1 MCRRLCMAVALW
13 LALAASP
20 AFAQAAASILPAD
33 VQAAIDAKDWQK
45 AEDLLAPLIAQ
56 APRWAYYEALGKA
69 QLNLRQDA
77 DAALSY
83 QRAVE
88 MARREPAA
96 KSAIGRLLIGE
107 GNTQLRLH
115 DTAAAI
121 DLYRQAAALDPNPAV
136 AYFNL
141 CATEYNSGA
150 TAGALAD
157 CDKAIAV
164 DPGKADAYF
173 IKGSL
178 LFADGKLVDGKWV
191 GPPGASEALGKYLAL
206 APDGAHASDVKQML
220 DMLK

>member
-1 MCRRLCMAVALW
+1 MRRRLCVTIVLW
-13 LALAASP
+13 LALACSP
-20 AFAQAAASILPAD
+20 AFAQAASSSLPAE

-45 AEDLLAPLIAQ
+45 AEDLLGPLIAQ
-56 APRWAYYEALGKA
+56 APSWAYYEALGKA

-77 DAALSY
+77 EAALSY

-88 MARREPAA
+88 LARRDPAA
-96 KSAIGRLLIGE
+96 KSAVGRMLVSE
-107 GNTQLRLH
+107 GNARLKLQ
-115 DTAAAI
+115 DSAAAI

-141 CATEYNSGA
+141 CATEYNTGA

-157 CDKAIAV
+157 CDKVIAV

-191 GPPGASEALGKYLAL
+191 GPPGAAEALGKYLAL
-206 APDGAHASDVKQML
+206 APDGPHAADVNQML